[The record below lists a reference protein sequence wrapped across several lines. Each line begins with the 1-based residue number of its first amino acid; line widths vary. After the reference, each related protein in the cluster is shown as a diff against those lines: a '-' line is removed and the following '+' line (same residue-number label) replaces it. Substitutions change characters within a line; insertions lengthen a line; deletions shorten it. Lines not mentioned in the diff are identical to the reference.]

1 VWTVTQ
7 HGDKQV
13 ASPRIE
19 AARQGQRKYTGKPCK
34 TCGET
39 EKYVINAACVAC
51 TKNSKSA
58 SESKIREIIEQ
69 AKAGA

>member
-1 VWTVTQ
+1 
-7 HGDKQV
+7 V

-34 TCGET
+34 ACGGT
-39 EKYVINAACVAC
+39 ERYVINAGCVEC
-51 TKNSKSA
+51 TKKSKSA
-58 SESKIREIIEQ
+58 SESKIREILEQ